1 MLYFCRFSIREYS
14 LSSRNQFHKE
24 LISKVNEITPMRTTR
39 KIPAALLLFILLSI
53 HPCPLLAQPQSPK
66 VLDAAELRLALQ
78 KLTVLGSVL
87 YVGAHPDDENTAFLT
102 SMAKGKLMRTGYL
115 SMTRGEGGQ
124 NLMGTEQGDLMGIL
138 RTQELLAARRID
150 GAEQFFTRAIDF
162 GYSKTMDE
170 TVRIWGK
177 ERILSDV
184 VWVIR
189 KFRPDV
195 VVTRFTPTQ
204 GGHGNHTSSA
214 ELANEAFEA
223 AGDPNR
229 FPEQLR
235 YVKPWSPKRLVWN
248 AFRFRQSDQPAKPE
262 NSVALDLGTYS
273 PLLGESFTEIAGQS
287 RSMHKSQG
295 FGAGQSRGEFVN
307 YFQYV
312 EGDTAKVDLLDGVN
326 TSWSRVPGG
335 VAVGKTLD
343 GALRDFD
350 CEHPARVIPTLLK
363 AYGQMGS
370 LSGDPWIDVKRREL
384 IEVIKSCAGLWLD
397 ALASDYSAVPS
408 SEVKLTT
415 IALNRSDYPF
425 VIERVSYPL
434 GTRDTLIN
442 ASLSHNQP
450 IQASGTIRLPADFP
464 YTQPYW
470 LREEPEL
477 GSYRVSDQQLIGLPE
492 NPPALSVTITL
503 SSPDGRL
510 DVQVPIRF
518 RSVDPVE
525 GEQYRPFE
533 VIPPVALNLPEIVYV
548 FTKDEAKSLQV
559 NIRSGEP
566 NASGTVTLHVPSGWR
581 VKPESIHFS
590 LSNKNEE
597 QTLNFAVQPMHG
609 ASSGPFS
616 VEASV
621 GNRTVRVGMR
631 TVDYSHI
638 PPQTVF
644 PLAEGKMLRIEMT
657 LPKRSIGYIMGAGDE
672 IPTALRQLGYQ
683 VTLLS
688 DKDLANGSLSRYD
701 VVIAGIRAYNTRPEL
716 RANQK
721 KLMQYV
727 ENGGTYIVQYV
738 TRRSL
743 ESENLGPYPF
753 NVSNDRVTVEEAP
766 VEFLAPDHPLL
777 SHPNKI
783 TVKDFDG
790 WIQERG
796 LYFADKWD
804 PRYTTVL
811 ASNDPGEQSKAGG
824 LVVARYG
831 KGYYV
836 YTGYAFFRQ
845 LPAGVAGAY
854 RLFVNLITLGK

>member
-1 MLYFCRFSIREYS
+1 MNKTIAIHMSG
-14 LSSRNQFHKE
+14 
-24 LISKVNEITPMRTTR
+24 
-39 KIPAALLLFILLSI
+39 KIKAAFLLLLFSI
-53 HPCPLLAQPQSPK
+53 HPFSLFAQPQSPRL
-66 VLDAAELRLALQ
+66 LDAAQLRVALE

-102 SMAKGKLMRTGYL
+102 FMAKGRLMRAGYL

-124 NLMGTEQGDLMGIL
+124 NLIGTEQGDLMGIL

-150 GAEQFFTRAIDF
+150 GAEQFFSRAIDF
-162 GYSKTMDE
+162 GYSKTLDE
-170 TVRIWGK
+170 TMRIWGK

-204 GGHGNHTSSA
+204 GGHGNHLASA
-214 ELANEAFEA
+214 ELTDEAFEA
-223 AGDPNR
+223 AGDPKK

-235 YVKPWSPKRLVWN
+235 YVKPWKPKRLVWN
-248 AFRFRQSDQPAKPE
+248 TFRFRQSDRPARPE

-295 FGAGQSRGEFVN
+295 FGASQSRGEFVN
-307 YFQYV
+307 YFQHA
-312 EGDTAKVDLLDGVN
+312 EGDTAKVDLFDGVN
-326 TSWSRVPGG
+326 TTWSRVRGG
-335 VAVGKTLD
+335 EAVAKILE
-343 GALRDFD
+343 GALREFD
-350 CEHPARVIPTLLK
+350 CEHPAKVIPTLLK
-363 AYGQMGS
+363 AYARMES
-370 LSGDPWIDVKRREL
+370 LSGDPWVEVKKQE
-384 IEVIKSCAGLWLD
+384 IVEVIKSCAGLWMD
-397 ALASDYSAVPS
+397 ALASDYSAVPGG
-408 SEVKLTT
+408 EVKLTT
-415 IALNRSDYPF
+415 LALNRSDYPF
-425 VIERVSYPL
+425 VLERVSYSL
-434 GTRDTLIN
+434 GASDTL
-442 ASLSHNQP
+442 LRV
-450 IQASGTIRLPADFP
+450 RLPYNQQVQVSGSVRLPENFP

-470 LREEPEL
+470 LREQPEL
-477 GSYRVSDQQLIGLPE
+477 GSYNVPDQQMIGLPE
-492 NPPALSVTITL
+492 NPPALSVTMTL

-510 DVQVPIRF
+510 DVQVPVRF

-533 VIPPVALNLPEIVYV
+533 VVPPVALNLPENVSV
-548 FTKDEAKSLQV
+548 FTNDEEKPLLV

-566 NASGTVTLHVPSGWR
+566 NVSGSVAVHVPAGWK
-581 VKPESIHFS
+581 VKPETIPFS

-597 QTLNFAVQPMHG
+597 QTVSFSLQPAEG
-609 ASSGPFS
+609 ASSGVFS
-616 VEASV
+616 VEATV
-621 GNRTVRVGMR
+621 GNRTVRVGIR

-638 PPQTVF
+638 PPQAVF
-644 PLAEGKMLRIEMT
+644 PLAEGKLLRIEMS
-657 LPKRSIGYIMGAGDE
+657 LPERSIGYIMGAGDE

-688 DKDLANGSLSRYD
+688 DQDLANGNLAKFD
-701 VVIAGIRAYNTRPEL
+701 VILAGIRAYNTRPEL

-721 KLMQYV
+721 KLMEYV
-727 ENGGTYIVQYV
+727 RNGGTYIVQYV
-738 TRRSL
+738 TRRGTQ
-743 ESENLGPYPF
+743 SENLGPYPF
-753 NVSNDRVTVEEAP
+753 DVSNDRVTVEEAP

-777 SHPNKI
+777 NYPNKI
-783 TVKDFDG
+783 TANDFEG
-790 WIQERG
+790 WVQERG

-811 ASNDPGEQSKAGG
+811 ASNDPGEQPKGGG
-824 LVVARYG
+824 LLVAQYG

-854 RLFVNLITLGK
+854 RLFVNMVSIGK